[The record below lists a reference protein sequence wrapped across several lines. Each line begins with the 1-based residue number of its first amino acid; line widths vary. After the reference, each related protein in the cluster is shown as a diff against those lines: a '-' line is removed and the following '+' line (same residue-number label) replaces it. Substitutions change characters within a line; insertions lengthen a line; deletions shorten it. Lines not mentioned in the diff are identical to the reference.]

1 MFLLA
6 IRDSRAPRAS
16 WFNRHPQICLT
27 PGHPESTHCQTRP
40 RDPHAIHV
48 YPAPHRRKTPHSPSR
63 HVSTHS
69 HTSLPDMSPSV
80 DTRTRPIGDS
90 HQRRQTLSP
99 VTQDLVST
107 PDALCYKMVPCL
119 IPLDR
124 DTERCPRTRVFAII
138 TRRSAHC
145 SLLRTHKPGSQ
156 LLPCSARALMPL
168 RPVPQPMVRLLPF
181 KELPSFPKSTY
192 P

>member
-80 DTRTRPIGDS
+80 ATRTRPIGDS

-145 SLLRTHKPGSQ
+145 SLLRTNKPG
-156 LLPCSARALMPL
+156 
-168 RPVPQPMVRLLPF
+168 
-181 KELPSFPKSTY
+181 
-192 P
+192 